1 MGRTAI
7 SKNPLRKNRILF
19 SCFGVWGVFRK
30 QQRGGLAAAGG
41 FVPGSQLWVIFLS
54 AVEGV
59 GRINFQI
66 EVKVFVRP
74 VAVGK
79 IRAFYEKILSS
90 IWTYFFQVVKWTV
103 CCIDMYIH
111 APHTPFKNLQNLQ
124 GLQILCKFL
133 NCFKVFKIKVF
144 SRNSVLF

>member
-66 EVKVFVRP
+66 AVKVFVRP
-74 VAVGK
+74 VCCGET
-79 IRAFYEKILSS
+79 RAFYEKILSRFRA
-90 IWTYFFQVVKWTV
+90 ILKKWYV
-103 CCIDMYIH
+103 GVGSCIDM
-111 APHTPFKNLQNLQ
+111 
-124 GLQILCKFL
+124 
-133 NCFKVFKIKVF
+133 
-144 SRNSVLF
+144 

>member
-30 QQRGGLAAAGG
+30 QQRGGLTAAGAC
-41 FVPGSQLWVIFLS
+41 PGSQLWGNLVS

-74 VAVGK
+74 VCCGET
-79 IRAFYEKILSS
+79 RAIYEKILSRFRA
-90 IWTYFFQVVKWTV
+90 ILKKWYV
-103 CCIDMYIH
+103 GVGSCIDM
-111 APHTPFKNLQNLQ
+111 
-124 GLQILCKFL
+124 
-133 NCFKVFKIKVF
+133 
-144 SRNSVLF
+144 